1 MYALGKQRLASGAKA
16 MASALAAVC
25 VAVCAA
31 LFVALG
37 LGGCTPVPNTE
48 PTSTASTG
56 LPTATP
62 PLPGESG
69 PPGGPAESKPGAG
82 PVPTVR
88 PPASSRPTST
98 VFELARRA
106 KEILEACV
114 RGELTFRPPSPMR
127 QGETREFVLHV
138 TLGDPGAGHEK
149 NIPGPNPVQTRE
161 PIVCEE
167 MRADL
172 SGPDMTI
179 ERAGNP
185 GGEMLVPEQ
194 GVAEWRWWI
203 TPKDPGRKTMTL
215 QLFAT
220 AEDGPDL
227 SLETFREDIQV
238 EIELGYVLSSLVK
251 DWAQPL
257 GVTIPVLVAAIGTM
271 LVWSRSK
278 HGKAK
283 HAANT
288 KPADP
293 PGGERN
299 TPPRRYIGSMAHA
312 ADQDLGPDVRLQ
324 ARVEGVVQAVGFR
337 YWTVRKAEELSL
349 TGTVRNDVDGTVAV
363 VVEGPQAMVLEFRR
377 WLRSSDAPGRVDHVE
392 ESVSPATGEFSNFDV
407 VY

>member
-1 MYALGKQRLASGAKA
+1 MYALGKQRLVSGAKA
-16 MASALAAVC
+16 MASALAALCAAIC
-25 VAVCAA
+25 VA
-31 LFVALG
+31 LFVVMG
-37 LGGCTPVPNTE
+37 LAACTPLPNEE
-48 PTSTASTG
+48 PTSTATTAP
-56 LPTATP
+56 PTATR
-62 PLPGESG
+62 PLPSD
-69 PPGGPAESKPGAG
+69 GGPAESKPGAG
-82 PVPTVR
+82 PGPFPTL
-88 PPASSRPTST
+88 RPTST
-98 VFELARRA
+98 PRPTSTAFERARRA
-106 KEILEACV
+106 KEILETCV

-149 NIPGPNPVQTRE
+149 NIPGPNPVQTRA

-172 SGPDMTI
+172 SGPGITV

-185 GGEMLVPEQ
+185 SGEMLVPEQ

-257 GVTIPVLVAAIGTM
+257 GVTIPVLVAAIGAV

-283 HAANT
+283 HAAST
-288 KPADP
+288 MPVDR
-293 PGGERN
+293 PGGEQN
-299 TPPRRYIGSMAHA
+299 PPPRGYIGTMAHA
-312 ADQDLGPDVRLQ
+312 ADKDLGPDVRLQ

-349 TGTVRNDVDGTVAV
+349 TGTVKNDVDGTVAV